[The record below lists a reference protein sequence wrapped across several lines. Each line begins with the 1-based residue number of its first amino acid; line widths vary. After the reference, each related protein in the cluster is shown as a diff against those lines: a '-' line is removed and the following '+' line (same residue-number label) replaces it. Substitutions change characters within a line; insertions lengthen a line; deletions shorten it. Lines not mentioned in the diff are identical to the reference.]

1 MQSAPLRRFGEDS
14 MVFFN
19 YATMQ
24 MAAKIVYYGPGLC
37 GKTTNLHVIYGR
49 TAPTSRGEMVCLETE
64 TDRTLF
70 FDLLPL
76 DVGVIGG
83 FKTRLQLYTVPGQVF
98 YNTTRKLVLKGV
110 DGIVFVA
117 DSQRPM
123 RDPNVESLK
132 NLRENLAE
140 IGLTLETVPRVFQ
153 YNKRDLPNILS
164 LDELN
169 ESLNPDGSVEFH
181 EASATN
187 GTGVFETLKAIS
199 KLTLR
204 SLKGRMT
211 VEQRRPTVV
220 VSGETPAP
228 IPAAAL
234 HARPPG
240 ARVSGITAAIES
252 LGEADAAPATPPPET
267 NAFDSTISRLQR
279 LQSLHRQG
287 VDLHAASAAGTGLA
301 ALTPPA
307 TAMPAGAGPQEAPFE
322 AANLPPAD
330 DPGGEVSFAEIQ
342 PPPDEPPPDSSVK
355 HVRVRSNV
363 DILSE
368 LEKLRKIATQKPASP
383 SLKVEERRGRLAR
396 RPPRLHAQPQE
407 GRRAEFR
414 GPRPPGRAREE
425 PARERRAVL
434 RRRLR
439 RLDRTRKA
447 LRRRARGRQGPAEA
461 PPLAQ
466 IQRPRRMKTARL
478 LAALGAFAAAGCAS
492 APAGD
497 RAAAPAAPSPDA
509 AALAARAQATDL
521 FYRGKAFALAGDGA
535 CAREAFQ
542 EALETFRAAARPGNG
557 SDLAFAGEL
566 WDSVGVYRPAVDDG
580 RARAPSR
587 SARPP
592 RTRATASSPP
602 RRPRA
607 RTSSRRRRR
616 RSPRSPPESPST
628 SRSS

>member
-1 MQSAPLRRFGEDS
+1 

-140 IGLTLETVPRVFQ
+140 IGITLDSIPRVFQ
-153 YNKRDLPNILS
+153 FNKRDLPNILS
-164 LDELN
+164 IDELN
-169 ESLNPDGSVEFH
+169 ESLNSDGSIEWY
-181 EASATN
+181 ESSATN
-187 GTGVFETLKAIS
+187 GTGVFETLKGIS

-211 VEQRRPTVV
+211 VEQRRPTVI

-234 HARPPG
+234 HATSGG
-240 ARVSGITAAIES
+240 AQVSGITAAVES
-252 LGEADAAPATPPPET
+252 LGDAERAATPPPSRSS
-267 NAFDSTISRLQR
+267 NPFDSTISRLQR

-287 VDLHAASAAGTGLA
+287 VDLHAASSSGASLA

-307 TAMPAGAGPQEAPFE
+307 TVASLPDVPPQDAPFE
-322 AANLPPAD
+322 AANVPPAD
-330 DPGGEVSFAEIQ
+330 DPAGEVSFAEIQ

-355 HVRVRSNV
+355 HVRLRSNV

-368 LEKLRKIATQKPASP
+368 LEKLRKIATQRPASP
-383 SLKVEERRGRLAR
+383 SHHKTKSAVDVSLDDLLGSTRNHKKDVAQSFEVLLPQDALSKSRRVTVALSFGDDTGAPIGAEKRFDVE
-396 RPPRLHAQPQE
+396 
-407 GRRAEFR
+407 
-414 GPRPPGRAREE
+414 
-425 PARERRAVL
+425 
-434 RRRLR
+434 
-439 RLDRTRKA
+439 
-447 LRRRARGRQGPAEA
+447 
-461 PPLAQ
+461 
-466 IQRPRRMKTARL
+466 
-478 LAALGAFAAAGCAS
+478 
-492 APAGD
+492 
-497 RAAAPAAPSPDA
+497 
-509 AALAARAQATDL
+509 
-521 FYRGKAFALAGDGA
+521 LAGVKDVQKLLLSLKFNV
-535 CAREAFQ
+535 R
-542 EALETFRAAARPGNG
+542 
-557 SDLAFAGEL
+557 GE
-566 WDSVGVYRPAVDDG
+566 
-580 RARAPSR
+580 
-587 SARPP
+587 
-592 RTRATASSPP
+592 
-602 RRPRA
+602 
-607 RTSSRRRRR
+607 
-616 RSPRSPPESPST
+616 
-628 SRSS
+628 

>member
-1 MQSAPLRRFGEDS
+1 

-76 DVGVIGG
+76 DVGIIGG

-140 IGLTLETVPRVFQ
+140 IGLTLESLPRVLQ
-153 YNKRDLPNILS
+153 YNKRDLQNILS

-169 ESLNPDGSVEFH
+169 ESLNPDGSVEFY

-211 VEQRRPTVV
+211 VEQRRPAAV
-220 VSGETPAP
+220 VSGPETPAP

-234 HARPPG
+234 HGGSA
-240 ARVSGITAAIES
+240 SGIMPAVS
-252 LGEADAAPATPPPET
+252 MLGQPGEPPP
-267 NAFDSTISRLQR
+267 AGPFDSTIVRLQR
-279 LQSLHRQG
+279 LQSLARQG
-287 VDLHAASAAGTGLA
+287 VDLKAASDAGVGLA
-301 ALTPPA
+301 ALTPPSV
-307 TAMPAGAGPQEAPFE
+307 PAPPPPAAESPAEAAPFE
-322 AANLPPAD
+322 AAFTPPPE
-330 DPGGEVSFAEIQ
+330 DPAAEVSFAEIQ
-342 PPPDEPPPDSSVK
+342 PPPDEPSPDRSVK

-368 LEKLRKIATQKPASP
+368 LEKLRKVATQKPTAPGRPKTKSATDVALDDILGSTRNHKKDVAQSFEVLVP
-383 SLKVEERRGRLAR
+383 RELLSKSRRVTVGLAFGDDNGSAVGEEQRFNVELAGAKDLHKLLLSLKFNV
-396 RPPRLHAQPQE
+396 
-407 GRRAEFR
+407 
-414 GPRPPGRAREE
+414 
-425 PARERRAVL
+425 
-434 RRRLR
+434 
-439 RLDRTRKA
+439 
-447 LRRRARGRQGPAEA
+447 
-461 PPLAQ
+461 
-466 IQRPRRMKTARL
+466 
-478 LAALGAFAAAGCAS
+478 
-492 APAGD
+492 
-497 RAAAPAAPSPDA
+497 
-509 AALAARAQATDL
+509 
-521 FYRGKAFALAGDGA
+521 
-535 CAREAFQ
+535 
-542 EALETFRAAARPGNG
+542 
-557 SDLAFAGEL
+557 
-566 WDSVGVYRPAVDDG
+566 
-580 RARAPSR
+580 R
-587 SARPP
+587 S
-592 RTRATASSPP
+592 
-602 RRPRA
+602 
-607 RTSSRRRRR
+607 
-616 RSPRSPPESPST
+616 E
-628 SRSS
+628 